1 MKKIVFGIG
10 IVLAVLAVLTAPA
23 AADYNIFHLVPE
35 DSSCS
40 PGENVTVWVKVN
52 TSYNDI
58 NAAQAGIIFDPSV
71 VNVTL
76 VEKGTP
82 DWYLWDWQVY
92 DYGADKKYVFIG
104 ASDLLNTYGPGELE
118 LGKMTLHC
126 EAPGISSLH
135 FTNESE
141 VGNRRTEISHPGGVI
156 CGQAGNECTM
166 EDGTFTC
173 MAPQETFSKDLVEGW
188 NLISLPLYNATDMT
202 VANIMSSVSGSYDA
216 LYRYDASAH
225 GWVPLSSSDT
235 MANGVGYFI
244 HMTAADTWTYT
255 GSAYTNMDG
264 ISLQQG
270 LNMVGWL
277 NCSKPIDDALS
288 SIEGDYWYVA
298 RWNAS
303 SQSYETYNPV
313 APSVFND
320 FTTLERGEGYFIS
333 MKGAGTL
340 TASCSA

>member
-1 MKKIVFGIG
+1 MNKTKIVFGIG
-10 IVLAVLAVLTAPA
+10 MVLAVLAVLTAPA

-35 DSSCS
+35 DSSCD
-40 PGENVTVWVKVN
+40 PGGDVTVWVKVN

-58 NAAQAGIIFDPSV
+58 NAFQASIIFDPGV
-71 VNVTL
+71 VNVTNV
-76 VEKGTP
+76 VEGTSP
-82 DWYLWDWQVY
+82 NWYFWDWQVY
-92 DYGADKKYVFIG
+92 DYETDKKYVFIAG
-104 ASDLLNTYGPGELE
+104 ADPMGTFGPGELE

-135 FTNESE
+135 FADESE
-141 VGNRRTEISHPGGVI
+141 VAERRTSIGNASGPISPI
-156 CGQAGNECTM
+156 TT

-173 MAPQETFSKDLVEGW
+173 MAPQETFSKDLVKGW
-188 NLISLPLYNATDMT
+188 NLISLPLYNATNMT

-244 HMTAADTWTYT
+244 HMTSADTWTYT
-255 GSAYTNMDG
+255 GSAYTDMD
-264 ISLQQG
+264 ISLQQS

-288 SIEGDYWYVA
+288 SIDGDYWYVA

-333 MKGAGTL
+333 MKTGDTLSESCGA
-340 TASCSA
+340 